1 MPFSFLHAADLH
13 LDTPFA
19 SVGGFPPAVATTLR
33 EASLRAWDAL
43 IDAAIAEQVDFVLLA
58 GDIYDGVERGIRAQR
73 AFLEGVT
80 RLADHGIRT
89 FLVHGNHDPVGQG
102 WTAIERFPDLVHP
115 FAATKVESVE
125 LTVGGER
132 VVVHGISYE
141 TSAMEENLSLRF
153 PRATG
158 GGFHIGLLHANV
170 GGAATGHQDY
180 SPCSVEDLRRPG
192 YQYWALGHVHK
203 RHNPLE
209 GEPWVVY
216 PGNLQGRTTRPS
228 EQGAKGAV
236 IVRVDGGRA
245 SAPELVTLDQVR
257 FADVAVAI
265 DHVADVGALLDRL
278 EKLASPAA
286 HDGRAVVV
294 RATIA
299 GNGPLH
305 QELASPARRVEVL
318 DELRRSGAESTPF
331 VWWNQLVWQTRPAGE
346 VIDLHRRD
354 DFVSDL
360 VRFMEDT
367 SPAERSRWADLL
379 PADVLRD
386 LGDLLPEGED
396 PAIWEAA
403 RSAALEAVTG
413 ANA

>member
-19 SVGGFPPAVATTLR
+19 SVGGFPDDVATTLR

-43 IDAAIAEQVDFVLLA
+43 VATAIEREVAFVLLA
-58 GDIYDGVERGIRAQR
+58 GDIYDGAERGIRAQR
-73 AFLEGVT
+73 AFLAGVT
-80 RLADHGIRT
+80 ELADHGIRT

-102 WTAIERFPDLVHP
+102 WTAIDGFPELVHQ

-125 LTVGGER
+125 FEAGGER
-132 VVVHGISYE
+132 VVVHGISYA

-158 GGFHIGLLHANV
+158 GGFHVGLLHANV
-170 GGAATGHQDY
+170 GGTATGHQDY
-180 SPCSVEDLRRPG
+180 SPCSVDDLRRPG

-236 IVRVDGGRA
+236 LVTVDGGRA
-245 SAPELVTLDQVR
+245 SAPELVVLDQVR
-257 FADVAVAI
+257 FADVLVEI
-265 DHVADVGALLDRL
+265 DHLGDVGALLSRL
-278 EKLASPAA
+278 EDAASPAR
-286 HDGRAVVV
+286 HDGRAMVV

-299 GNGPLH
+299 GNGSLH
-305 QELASPARRVEVL
+305 QELATPQRRIEIV
-318 DELRRSGAESTPF
+318 DELRRSGAASTPF
-331 VWWNQLVWQTRPAGE
+331 VWWNQVRWRTRPAGE
-346 VIDLHRRD
+346 VVDLRRD

-360 VRFMEDT
+360 VRFMDDASPHQRT
-367 SPAERSRWADLL
+367 SWQDLL
-379 PADVLRD
+379 PAEVLRD
-386 LGDLLPEGED
+386 LGDLLPAGDD

-403 RSAALEAVTG
+403 QLAALDAVTG
-413 ANA
+413 ATA